1 MLLKSYRERN
11 QELAAAFLRYLKSRN
26 RAPSTCYAYAK
37 AVSRYLDF
45 LGADDVTTITHA
57 RVRQFLTA
65 LSDEGRHTGRVRRHL
80 LAIRQFY
87 GFLKV
92 GLLIGFAPTDF
103 MALPKKL
110 PRRLPRCLSESEI
123 AKLIDAAESPRDR
136 AVLQIFYS
144 TGCRLAEVAGMRV
157 EHIDFP
163 AGEIR
168 VLGKGNK
175 ERVALFRSYASRAL
189 KEFLAGRKTGPL
201 FRNRHGRALS
211 HRSLAKIVHDVAA
224 RAGLSGVHPHA
235 LRHSFAT
242 HLLNRGTDIRF
253 VQELLGHTS
262 VSTTQ
267 IYTHVAGADL
277 IRVYEKC
284 HPHAKGEP
292 DNEENHEH
300 HHRHAVA
307 SA

>member
-11 QELAAAFLRYLKSRN
+11 EKLAAGFVGYLRDRN
-26 RAPSTCYAYAK
+26 RAPSTLYAYGK
-37 AVSRYLDF
+37 AVARYLEF
-45 LGADDVTTITHA
+45 LGAEDVGEVTHS
-57 RVRQFLTA
+57 RVRMFLSN
-65 LSDEGRHTGRVRRHL
+65 LSDEGRDTERVRRNL
-80 LAIRQFY
+80 MAIRQFY
-87 GFLKV
+87 DFLKI
-92 GLLIGFAPTDF
+92 GSLIGFAPTDF
-103 MALPKKL
+103 IAVPKKV
-110 PRRLPRCLSESEI
+110 PRRLPLCLSETEA

-136 AVLQIFYS
+136 AVLEIFYA

-175 ERVALFRSYASRAL
+175 ERIVLFGREAAAALRRY
-189 KEFLAGRKTGPL
+189 LAGRKTGPL
-201 FRNRHGRALS
+201 FRNNRGRALN
-211 HRSLAKIVHDVAA
+211 HRSLAKIVHNVAG
-224 RAGLSGVHPHA
+224 RAGLSGVHPHT

-242 HLLNRGTDIRF
+242 HLLNRGADIRF

-277 IRVYEKC
+277 IRVYQKC
-284 HPHAKGEP
+284 HPHAKGE
-292 DNEENHEH
+292 NESEKKHEH
-300 HHRHAVA
+300 HPHRAVA